1 MYIWDVEKGKKYEEA
16 VQAFE
21 LGEEF
26 RGMLSFV
33 GAGGKTTLIYQMAR
47 EWEKRGKK

>member
-26 RGMLSFV
+26 SGMLAFV

-47 EWEKRGKK
+47 EWKKRGKN